1 MSFPNVF
8 KYWNSRTC
16 KDNSR
21 EKNDDASIGTAI
33 VHSLRDW
40 QAMGKHITVL
50 VVGSN
55 ACNDESFTR
64 LDLSGYKQL
73 KDVRIGSFCFNGV
86 NVVKIV
92 GLDEL
97 ERLEVG
103 TESFKRHD
111 EGREGRAFVL
121 KDCKA
126 LRRMIVGFRSF
137 HDFSVCEI
145 SNLPSLVLL
154 TIGDLIKESHNF
166 YYANLR
172 LESEC
177 ANDGSQQDLPK
188 LTHITIGAL
197 AFHDCSEVVFRSGCG
212 IAVMIG

>member
-1 MSFPNVF
+1 
-8 KYWNSRTC
+8 
-16 KDNSR
+16 
-21 EKNDDASIGTAI
+21 
-33 VHSLRDW
+33 
-40 QAMGKHITVL
+40 MGKQITVL

-73 KDVRIGSFCFNGV
+73 KSVRIGSFCFNGV

-97 ERLEVG
+97 EAMEVE

-111 EGREGRAFVL
+111 QGREGRAFML

-126 LRRMIVGFRSF
+126 LKRLGIGFRSF
-137 HDFSVCEI
+137 HDFSVCEMN
-145 SNLPSLVLL
+145 NLPKLEVIS
-154 TIGDLIKESHNF
+154 IGDPIKESHNF

-177 ANDGSQQDLPK
+177 ANDG
-188 LTHITIGAL
+188 
-197 AFHDCSEVVFRSGCG
+197 
-212 IAVMIG
+212 

>member
-1 MSFPNVF
+1 MSFPNAI
-8 KYWNSRTC
+8 KEGNSRTC

-21 EKNDDASIGTAI
+21 QKNDDSSTGTAI
-33 VHSLRDW
+33 VHILRDW
-40 QAMGKHITVL
+40 YAMEEGLTVL

-55 ACNDESFTR
+55 ACNDTSFTR

-73 KDVRIGSFCFNGV
+73 KSVRIGSFCFNGV

-97 ERLEVG
+97 EAMEVG

-111 EGREGRAFVL
+111 QGREGRAFVL

-126 LRRMIVGFRSF
+126 LRRLGIGFRSF
-137 HDFSVCEI
+137 HDYSVCDMN
-145 SNLPSLVLL
+145 NLPKLEVIS
-154 TIGDLIKESHNF
+154 IGDLIKESHNF

-177 ANDGSQQDLPK
+177 AKG
-188 LTHITIGAL
+188 G
-197 AFHDCSEVVFRSGCG
+197 
-212 IAVMIG
+212 